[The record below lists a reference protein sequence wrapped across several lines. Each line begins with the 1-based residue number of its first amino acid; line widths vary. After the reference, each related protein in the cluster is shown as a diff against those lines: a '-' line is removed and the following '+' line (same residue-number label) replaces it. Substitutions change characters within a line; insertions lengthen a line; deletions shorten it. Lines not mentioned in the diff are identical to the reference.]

1 MLDDIQIL
9 EVRVKSHWIVRG
21 ESFACYGTCRFY
33 DTIYDRSPDYFVYNH
48 LTLRK
53 FFYDIIY
60 DMSDNSF
67 VYIRGNDC
75 TLLIL

>member
-1 MLDDIQIL
+1 M
-9 EVRVKSHWIVRG
+9 RG
-21 ESFACYGTCRFY
+21 ESFYLASNGSDGFY
-33 DTIYDRSPDYFVYNH
+33 DTIYDRPPYYFVYNH
-48 LTLRK
+48 LIFRK

-67 VYIRGNDC
+67 VYMRANDC

>member
-1 MLDDIQIL
+1 MTFRFLR
-9 EVRVKSHWIVRG
+9 RVKSHRIVRG

-60 DMSDNSF
+60 DNIYDIF
-67 VYIRGNDC
+67 AIF
-75 TLLIL
+75 